1 MEMMSLPSKEV
12 LTFSKKIRPWIVGD
26 EPIAGKRKFIFE
38 DGTPQDILD
47 LYDKIKPRLE
57 FAY

>member
-12 LTFSKKIRPWIVGD
+12 LMFSKKIRPWIIGD
-26 EPIAGKRKFIFE
+26 EPISGKRKFIFE
-38 DGTPQDILD
+38 DDTPQDILD
-47 LYDKIKPRLE
+47 LYEKIKPKLG